1 MRLRRLVAA
10 ALCTVLLFGPGPC
23 HEAQPAP
30 NLTAE
35 RVDVLEY
42 PQLNSRTDRKD
53 VQIIA

>member
-53 VQIIA
+53 VKIIA